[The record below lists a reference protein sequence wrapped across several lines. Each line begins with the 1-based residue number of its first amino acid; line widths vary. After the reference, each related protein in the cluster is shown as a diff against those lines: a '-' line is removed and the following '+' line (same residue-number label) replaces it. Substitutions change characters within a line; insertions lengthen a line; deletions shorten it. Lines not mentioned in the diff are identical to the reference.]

1 MSTETK
7 KRKVAYNTL
16 KKWKVEM
23 DRVPNSDVAL
33 LLKVL
38 KSEYTC
44 TSINQNNNYTCISN
58 IKAIVMF
65 DFVRQDGCYVVVNI
79 VNILID

>member
-44 TSINQNNNYTCISN
+44 TSIN
-58 IKAIVMF
+58 
-65 DFVRQDGCYVVVNI
+65 
-79 VNILID
+79 